1 MNTDYDLVVIGGGA
15 AGLTA
20 AGMAAVLGAK
30 TALIS
35 DAKLGGDCT
44 WQGCVPSKSLLKA
57 AKVAHE
63 MRNAGKY
70 GLTPSSVE
78 HDWAQIIGR
87 VHSIREHVYE
97 EADAPPN
104 MEKLGVEII
113 PARARF
119 LSRNSVEITTA
130 EEDRKKVVTA
140 RYFIIATGSKPRLQ
154 PIAGSAELPILT
166 NENVFEI
173 KQRPQRLMV
182 LGTGPIGMEM
192 AQAFQRLGSEVTVVG
207 RAAGIL
213 GRDDPELAK
222 LLEGSLRSEGI
233 QFRLENEIE
242 KVGQGWAHLANG
254 ERIATD
260 AVLVAT
266 GRIPNFESLGLP
278 TIGVQTTDKGI
289 VVDKRCRT
297 NVKNIFACG
306 DVTGKYLFTH
316 MAEHAAKVAVMNAL
330 LHWPSSTDDDRLSW
344 CTFTDPEL
352 AHTGLGEA
360 ELQKRGEKFDVYR
373 FPFRK
378 LDRAV
383 TDGESTGLVK
393 VFANSRGRVL
403 GASILGAHAGEMIA
417 EYALA
422 IKAKAGLSTISST
435 ILPYPT
441 FAMGNR
447 KAADIF
453 TTNVLTPSRVTWIQW
468 LFGLRGSSDGIAKL
482 KAGDA
487 NRGTGPSPG
496 IHRHTPN

>member
-20 AGMAAVLGAK
+20 AGMSAVLGAK

-35 DAKLGGDCT
+35 DAPLGGDCT

-63 MRNAGKY
+63 MRNAGRY
-70 GLTPSSVE
+70 GLTPSDAP
-78 HDWAQIIGR
+78 HDWARIIGR
-87 VHSIREHVYE
+87 VHAIRKHVYE

-113 PARARF
+113 PAHARF
-119 LSRNSVEITTA
+119 LSRKSVEITSSGTS
-130 EEDRKKVVTA
+130 RKSVVTA
-140 RYFIIATGSKPRLQ
+140 RYFIIATGSKPSVL
-154 PIAGSAELPILT
+154 PIAGSDQLPILT
-166 NENVFEI
+166 NESVFELN
-173 KQRPQRLMV
+173 QRPQRLMV
-182 LGTGPIGMEM
+182 LGAGPIGLEM

-207 RAAGIL
+207 RASGIL
-213 GRDDPELAK
+213 RRDDSELAK
-222 LLEGSLRSEGI
+222 LLEDSLRREGI
-233 QFRLENEIE
+233 CFRLGNGIE
-242 KVGQGWAHLANG
+242 KLESGWAYLHNG

-266 GRIPNFESLGLP
+266 GRVPNFRGLELP
-278 TIGVQTTDKGI
+278 MIGVRTTDQGI
-289 VVDKRCRT
+289 VVDRRCRT
-297 NVKNIFACG
+297 NAKNIFACG

-352 AHTGLGEA
+352 AHAGLGEG
-360 ELQKRGEKFDVYR
+360 ELKKRGEKFDTYR
-373 FPFRK
+373 FPFSK

-393 VFANSRGRVL
+393 VFANSGGRVL
-403 GASILGAHAGEMIA
+403 GASILGANAGEMIA

-435 ILPYPT
+435 IHPYPT
-441 FAMGNR
+441 YAMGNR
-447 KAADIF
+447 KVADIF
-453 TTNVLTPSRVTWIQW
+453 ATNVLTPSRVAWIQR
-468 LFGLRGSSDGIAKL
+468 LFRLRGSTQGIVNL
-482 KAGDA
+482 KAGNA
-487 NRGTGPSPG
+487 N
-496 IHRHTPN
+496 